1 MPESALEGVKVLDLT
16 HHVAGPYCTKLLAD
30 FGAEVLKVERPLTGD
45 PARRMAPFHGD
56 EPHPEKSLLFGYLN
70 TSKRGVTLDFKSK
83 AGRGIV
89 LQLVKDADILVE
101 NFSPRV
107 MPSLGLGYEALR
119 AINPDL
125 VVVSISN
132 FGQTG
137 PYRDFLATDLIE
149 YALGGLSYIFGSNDR
164 PPLKHAFRQA
174 QFKAGTNAAS
184 AALIGL
190 FGVGAGGEG
199 QHVDVSIQECM
210 TSCLRDT
217 TSLYTYAGAIR
228 ARQPT
233 LSGEIPRSPMKTR
246 DGYIVPV
253 SFGGTEWE
261 ANAEL
266 MDAPELA
273 EPRFATAESRREHA
287 AELDKVLSAAFE
299 RQDRFELFRRAHER
313 RGFIHGLVHSP
324 EDLVESPQYEARG
337 YFVDIEHPVMGAV
350 KSPGAPFIMSDTPW
364 RASSP
369 APTLGQHNRAVL
381 CDDLGLPAEELAR
394 LRASGVI

>member
-1 MPESALEGVKVLDLT
+1 MPESALEGISVLDLT

-45 PARRMAPFHGD
+45 PARRMAPFHHD
-56 EPHPEKSLLFGYLN
+56 EPDPEKSLLFSYLN
-70 TSKRGVTLDFKSK
+70 TSKQGITLDLKSK
-83 AGRGIV
+83 AGHGIV
-89 LQLVKDADILVE
+89 LRLVKDADILVE

-107 MPSLGLGYEALR
+107 MPSLGLSYEALR
-119 AINPDL
+119 TINPGL
-125 VVVSISN
+125 VVLSISN

-137 PYRDFLATDLIE
+137 PYRDFLATDLVE

-164 PPLKHAFRQA
+164 RPLKHALRQA

-184 AALIGL
+184 AALIGVY
-190 FGVGAGGEG
+190 GVGAGGEG
-199 QHVDVSIQECM
+199 QHIDVSIQECM

-228 ARQPT
+228 ARQPAF
-233 LSGEIPRSPMKTR
+233 SGDIPRSPMKTR

-253 SFGGTEWE
+253 SFGGGAWE

-266 MDAPELA
+266 MDTPELA
-273 EPRFATAESRREHA
+273 DLRFATAESRRQHA
-287 AELDKVLSAAFE
+287 AELDKVVGAAFE
-299 RQDRFELFRRAHER
+299 RQDRFALFRRAHER

-324 EDLVESPQYEARG
+324 QDLVQSPQYEARG
-337 YFVDIEHPVMGAV
+337 YFVDIEHPAMGAV
-350 KSPGAPFIMSDTPW
+350 KSPGAPFIMSQTPR
-364 RASSP
+364 RAGSS
-369 APTLGQHNRAVL
+369 APTLGQHNREIL
-381 CDDLGLPAEELAR
+381 CDRLGLLVQELTR